1 VEVGPLQLLVEIAA
15 IMMPNSPVEANGGR
29 ARKHLSRRSFVG
41 GAVGLGLG
49 PLLAA
54 CKVKAGN
61 ATGSGGQPKAIKIG
75 YVTPQTGPLAAFGE
89 ADSFVIDA
97 LRPLMQKGVA
107 LGSSFVPITVTVKDS
122 QSDPRRASE
131 AASQLILQE
140 EVDLM
145 LVASTPDTVNPVA
158 DQCEANGVPCISSVA
173 PWEAFFF
180 ARGGKP
186 AKPFTWTYHFF
197 WGLADIIQVYQDMW
211 TDAGAG
217 KTVGVLWPNDA
228 DGNAWADP
236 KTGLPPIRNKGY
248 RLVDPGHYQNGSLDY
263 SAQIAQFKQAGAD
276 ILVGVP
282 IPPDFTN
289 FWKQAAQQGYR
300 PKSATVAKAL
310 LFPSAVEALG
320 PLARNLSTE
329 VWWSP
334 EHPFKSS
341 LTGQS
346 CSQLATAYTA
356 KTGKQWTQPIG
367 MIHAL
372 FEVAVKALGDA
383 GGPGDRTAL
392 AQAIGALKTNSIVG
406 PLDWSSGPVKNVTA
420 TPLVGG
426 QWRRGGKYPYDLT
439 IVSNKQHAAIPT
451 AGTVQVLP

>member
-1 VEVGPLQLLVEIAA
+1 MAQP
-15 IMMPNSPVEANGGR
+15 GR
-29 ARKHLSRRSFVG
+29 IDATDRQARSQLSRRSFLG
-41 GAVGLGLG
+41 GAGALGLSLG
-49 PLLAA
+49 MAPLLSACSVKTGAA
-54 CKVKAGN
+54 KAG
-61 ATGSGGQPKAIKIG
+61 GKAIKIG

-89 ADSFVIDA
+89 ADSFVIEA
-97 LRPLMQKGVA
+97 LRPLMQKG
-107 LGSSFVPITVTVKDS
+107 LSIGSSAFPISVTVKDS
-122 QSDPRRASE
+122 QSDPRKASE
-131 AASQLILQE
+131 AASQLILQDH
-140 EVDLM
+140 VDLM

-186 AKPFTWTYHFF
+186 DKTFAWTYHFF
-197 WGLADIIQVYQDMW
+197 WGLSDIIGVYQDMW
-211 TDAGAG
+211 TAADAG
-217 KTVGVLWPNDA
+217 KTLGVLWPNDA

-236 KTGLPPIRNKGY
+236 KTGLPRIKANGY
-248 RLVDPGHYQNGSLDY
+248 RLVDPGHYENQTLDY
-263 SAQIAQFKQAGAD
+263 SAQIDQFKKGSAD
-276 ILVGVP
+276 VLVGVP

-320 PLARNLSTE
+320 PLAQNLSTE

-334 EHPFKSS
+334 EHPYKSS

-346 CSQLATAYTA
+346 CSELAAAYTA

-372 FEVAVKALGDA
+372 FEVAVKALSA
-383 GGPGDRTAL
+383 GGGAGDKAAL
-392 AQAIGALKTNSIVG
+392 AKAIGGLKTDSIVG
-406 PLDWSSGPVKNVTA
+406 PLDWNSGPVKNVTTTA
-420 TPLVGG
+420 LVGG
-426 QWRRGGKYPYDLT
+426 QWRKGARYPYDLT
-439 IVSNKQHAAIPT
+439 IVSNTKHPEIP
-451 AGTVQVLP
+451 ARGTVQALT

>member
-1 VEVGPLQLLVEIAA
+1 
-15 IMMPNSPVEANGGR
+15 
-29 ARKHLSRRSFVG
+29 
-41 GAVGLGLG
+41 
-49 PLLAA
+49 
-54 CKVKAGN
+54 
-61 ATGSGGQPKAIKIG
+61 
-75 YVTPQTGPLAAFGE
+75 
-89 ADSFVIDA
+89 
-97 LRPLMQKGVA
+97 
-107 LGSSFVPITVTVKDS
+107 
-122 QSDPRRASE
+122 
-131 AASQLILQE
+131 
-140 EVDLM
+140 
-145 LVASTPDTVNPVA
+145 
-158 DQCEANGVPCISSVA
+158 
-173 PWEAFFF
+173 
-180 ARGGKP
+180 
-186 AKPFTWTYHFF
+186 
-197 WGLADIIQVYQDMW
+197 
-211 TDAGAG
+211 
-217 KTVGVLWPNDA
+217 LWPNDA

-346 CSQLATAYTA
+346 CAQLAAAYTA

-372 FEVAVKALGDA
+372 FEVAVKALTDA
-383 GGPGDRTAL
+383 GGPGDRTAV
-392 AQAIGALKTNSIVG
+392 AQALGALKTDSIVG

-439 IVSNKQHAAIPT
+439 IVSNKQHTAIPT
-451 AGTVQVLP
+451 TGTVQVLP

>member
-1 VEVGPLQLLVEIAA
+1 MAA
-15 IMMPNSPVEANGGR
+15 QGPVETNDRQAMNP
-29 ARKHLSRRSFVG
+29 LSRRSFLS
-41 GAVGLGLG
+41 GAGALGLGLG
-49 PLLAA
+49 MGPLLSACGVKEGGTKAA
-54 CKVKAGN
+54 
-61 ATGSGGQPKAIKIG
+61 GSAARPFKIG

-89 ADSFVIDA
+89 ADSFVIGA
-97 LRPLMQKGVA
+97 LRPLMQKGVTV
-107 LGSSFVPITVTVKDS
+107 GTKSVPISVTVKDS
-122 QSDPRRASE
+122 QSDPRRASA
-131 AASQLILQE
+131 AASQLILQDQ
-140 EVDLM
+140 VDLV

-186 AKPFTWTYHFF
+186 DKSFKWTYHCF
-197 WGLADIIQVYQDMW
+197 WGLADIIGVYEDMW
-211 TDAGAG
+211 VGAGAG
-217 KTVGVLWPNDA
+217 KTIGVLWPNDA

-236 KTGLPPIRNKGY
+236 KTGLPPIRDKGF

-263 SAQIAQFKQAGAD
+263 SAQIGQFKRAGAD

-320 PLARNLSTE
+320 PLAQNLSTE

-341 LTGQS
+341 LTGQT
-346 CSQLATAYTA
+346 CSQLAAAYTA

-372 FEVAVKALGDA
+372 FEVAAKALSAA
-383 GGPGDRTAL
+383 GGPDDKAAL
-392 AQAIGALKTNSIVG
+392 IQAVAAMKMDSIVG
-406 PLDWSSGPVKNVTA
+406 PLDWNSGPVKNVTA

-426 QWRRGGKYPYDLT
+426 QWRRGGNHAYDLT
-439 IVSNKQHAAIPT
+439 IVSNKQHPEIPT
-451 AGTVQVLP
+451 RGTVQALA

>member
-1 VEVGPLQLLVEIAA
+1 MAQQG
-15 IMMPNSPVEANGGR
+15 PVEANGGQTR
-29 ARKHLSRRSFVG
+29 NLVSRRSFLS
-41 GAVGLGLG
+41 GAGALGLG
-49 PLLAA
+49 FATGPLLSA
-54 CKVKAGN
+54 CSIKE
-61 ATGSGGQPKAIKIG
+61 GGGKGAKAIKIG

-107 LGSSFVPITVTVKDS
+107 IGSSSVPISVTVKDS
-122 QSDPRRASE
+122 QSDPRRAAE
-131 AASQLILQE
+131 AASQLILRDQ
-140 EVDLM
+140 VDLM
-145 LVASTPDTVNPVA
+145 LVASTPDTVNPVS

-173 PWEAFFF
+173 PWEAVFF
-180 ARGGKP
+180 ARGGTP
-186 AKPFTWTYHFF
+186 DKPFKWTYHFF
-197 WGLADIIQVYQDMW
+197 WGLADIIRLFQDLW
-211 TDAGAG
+211 AGAG
-217 KTVGVLWPNDA
+217 AGNTIGVLWPNDS

-236 KTGLPPIRNKGY
+236 KTGLPTISNKGF
-248 RLVDPGHYQNGSLDY
+248 RLVDPGHYENLSLDY
-263 SAQIAQFKQAGAD
+263 SAQIAKYKQADAD

-300 PKSATVAKAL
+300 PKSVTVAKAL

-320 PLARNLSTE
+320 PLAQNLSSE

-334 EHPFKSS
+334 QHPYKSS

-346 CSQLATAYTA
+346 CSQLATAYTT

-372 FEVAVKALGDA
+372 FEVAVKALSAA
-383 GGPGDRTAL
+383 GGAGDKAAL
-392 AQAIGALKTNSIVG
+392 AQAVGATKTDSIVG
-406 PLDWSSGPVKNVTA
+406 PLDWNSGPVKNVTT

-426 QWRRGGKYPYDLT
+426 QWRRGGHYPYDLT
-439 IVSNKQHAAIPT
+439 IVSNTKHPEIP
-451 AGTVQVLP
+451 ASGTVQALA